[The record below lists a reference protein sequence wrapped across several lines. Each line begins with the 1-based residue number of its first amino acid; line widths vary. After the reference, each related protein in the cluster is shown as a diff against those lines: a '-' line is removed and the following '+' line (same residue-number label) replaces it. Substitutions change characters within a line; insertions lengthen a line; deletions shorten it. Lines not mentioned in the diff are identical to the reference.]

1 MKNFK
6 ALVILVFGLSLVS
19 CEKEYYTI
27 VPYPS
32 YFQCSN
38 TFSAFINT
46 HTGWMI
52 DDKGNIKSYE
62 NPVNWNFA
70 NSDGYIEE
78 AQILENLSKCYQS
91 PTYIT
96 NSDLI
101 KYSSMVESAA
111 KGRLS
116 TPVSERMDAGVTA
129 YYCYWY
135 DESKGMYKEVLLSQT
150 GDWSSYNTSKKAKIL
165 DSWLRSIYRW
175 ELFID

>member
-27 VPYPS
+27 VPYPC

-46 HTGWMI
+46 HSGWMI
-52 DDKGNIKSYE
+52 DDKGNVRSFE
-62 NPVNWNFA
+62 NPLYWNYPDA
-70 NSDGYIEE
+70 DGYITE
-78 AQILENLSKCYQS
+78 AKLVENLSKCNPS
-91 PTYIT
+91 STIIS
-96 NSDLI
+96 NADLI

-111 KGRLS
+111 NGKLT
-116 TPVSERMDAGVTA
+116 TPVSKSMDAGATA

-135 DESKGMYKEVLLSQT
+135 DQSKGMYKQVLLSQN
-150 GDWSSYNTSKKAKIL
+150 GDWVSYNTSKKAKIL
-165 DSWLRSIYRW
+165 DGWLKSIYHW
-175 ELFID
+175 ELY